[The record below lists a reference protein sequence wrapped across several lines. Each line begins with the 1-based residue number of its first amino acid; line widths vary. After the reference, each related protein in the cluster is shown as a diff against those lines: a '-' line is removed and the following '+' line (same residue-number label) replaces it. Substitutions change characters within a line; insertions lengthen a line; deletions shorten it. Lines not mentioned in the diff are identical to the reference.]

1 MEGGGIE
8 NSLGRFGALS
18 CGVFLFG
25 GNPRIKK
32 RQDGVLPE

>member
-18 CGVFLFG
+18 CGVFIRG
-25 GNPRIKK
+25 KPPNKK
-32 RQDGVLPE
+32 TTRQAE